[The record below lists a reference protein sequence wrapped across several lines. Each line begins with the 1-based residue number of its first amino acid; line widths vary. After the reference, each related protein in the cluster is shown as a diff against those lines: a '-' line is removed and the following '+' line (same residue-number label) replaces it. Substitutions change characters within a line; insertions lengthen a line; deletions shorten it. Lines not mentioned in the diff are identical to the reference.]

1 MYVLSPVFNLPGFY
15 DSNGLPLAGAKIY
28 VYEGGSFSNLASS
41 WTSAGVLNAN
51 PVILDSAGQLPDG
64 VSFWLLP
71 GVTYNFSLKAVD
83 DTVLQV
89 FENIVG
95 IQGAVDTGPETV
107 TIWQDLGEA
116 TYLNG
121 TSFQIQGDQTQVL
134 KQGTRVKVT
143 QSPVTYGLV
152 TGITYEAP
160 SSTVTILNDGPAL
173 NSSLSAVSVSLIRPD
188 SEPVD
193 AGSVFYSD
201 TQSYAGINTSSVG
214 AKIQT
219 LQTSIEA
226 EIDANEVK
234 RARDTLVYSV
244 TEAGGS
250 FTGSIPGIAHGTDQ
264 KFTVRF
270 GNTGNVTAVNLN
282 LGAGALPLKKF
293 DLTGAL
299 ISPVIYPGLV
309 SDVVYS
315 SSDSCYVLLD
325 SIPDPAAV
333 TPRGGLVY
341 DTNGTW
347 VCPPGVYFA
356 KVTLKGGGGGGGN
369 GYEYGGGE
377 LGPTMVYGGSGGQ
390 GALSIT
396 FLAVTPGTSY
406 VIQIGSGGGGGAS
419 GGNGAA
425 GGTTSFGITLAVAG
439 GGGGGQ
445 AATWNPGANGAN
457 SGTGTGLVLVA
468 NQTFYPY
475 GVAGAGGY
483 GSWSSGTTYP
493 TNGTNGL
500 CIIEY

>member
-83 DTVLQV
+83 NTVLQV

-95 IQGAVDTGPETV
+95 IQGAVDTGPEIA
-107 TIWQDLGEA
+107 TIWQDLGAA

-160 SSTVTILNDGPAL
+160 SSSVTILNDGPAL

-214 AKIQT
+214 AKIQS
-219 LQTSIEA
+219 LQADLEA
-226 EIDANEVK
+226 DIAANEVK

-250 FTGSIPGIAHGTDQ
+250 FTGTAPGIAHGTDQ

-293 DLTGAL
+293 DLAGAL
-299 ISPVIYPGLV
+299 VSPVIYPGLV

-325 SIPDPAAV
+325 AIPDPAAV

-341 DTNGTW
+341 GTNGTW

-356 KVTLKGGGGGGGN
+356 KVTCKGGGGGGGN
-369 GYEYGGGE
+369 GGEYGGDPVS
-377 LGPTMVYGGSGGQ
+377 LVSGGSGGQ

-396 FLAVTPGTSY
+396 FLEVTPGTSY
-406 VIQIGSGGGGGAS
+406 AIQIGLGGAGGAS
-419 GGNGAA
+419 GGNGTA

-439 GGGGGQ
+439 GGGGG
-445 AATWNPGANGAN
+445 AKANYLSPGASGAN
-457 SGTGTGLVLVA
+457 SGTGTGLVLAA
-468 NQTFYPY
+468 NSTFYPY
-475 GVAGAGGY
+475 GAGGNP
-483 GSWSSGTTYP
+483 GVGGGTGGTTYP

-500 CIIEY
+500 CMIEY